1 MASESFIPANANAI
15 IANNTDVSQTDAGSI
30 NVGNSNS
37 VIVEFKT
44 YNLKEVDA
52 LRKKLSF
59 ANIYPPINLVDESS
73 TGSCIS
79 VVLKTSLFEMM
90 KHSWRFD
97 MKRCVE
103 IVDVVAITKAVA
115 GTTNFGEV
123 DVEFTLEA
131 SFVIKDI
138 PNKVKAKCYPT
149 KCIWV
154 ETV

>member
-59 ANIYPPINLVDESS
+59 DNIDPPINLVDESS
-73 TGSCIS
+73 TVSCIS

-90 KHSWRFD
+90 KHRWIS
-97 MKRCVE
+97 
-103 IVDVVAITKAVA
+103 
-115 GTTNFGEV
+115 
-123 DVEFTLEA
+123 
-131 SFVIKDI
+131 DI
-138 PNKVKAKCYPT
+138 
-149 KCIWV
+149 
-154 ETV
+154 

>member
-90 KHSWRFD
+90 K
-97 MKRCVE
+97 RCVE